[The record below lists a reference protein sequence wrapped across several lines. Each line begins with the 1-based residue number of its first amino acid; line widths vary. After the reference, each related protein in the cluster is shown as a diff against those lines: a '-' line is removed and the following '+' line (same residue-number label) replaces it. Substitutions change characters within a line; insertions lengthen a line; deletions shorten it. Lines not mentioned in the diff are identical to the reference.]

1 LIVLCSVCFVPRN
14 DDISYKLNVFKQ
26 LLSRFILIFR
36 LKKKEQNPKATHP
49 LIFREILSVTM
60 ILFAI
65 IDILGAIP
73 VIIQVRQRVG
83 HIESEKA
90 SIAVLVL
97 MIVFLFVGDELL
109 GIIGLD
115 ISSFAIAGSLVIF
128 IIAMEM
134 ILGVDFFKEEIPTSA
149 SIVPLAFPLIAGA
162 GTMTTLLSL
171 KSQYQTQNIIV
182 GIVINTLFVY
192 LVLKNVKWIEKL
204 LGPVGLAILR
214 KSFGIIL
221 LAIAIK
227 LFRSNT
233 HL

>member
-1 LIVLCSVCFVPRN
+1 MFHSFAFN
-14 DDISYKLNVFKQ
+14 LNTAMPF
-26 LLSRFILIFR
+26 
-36 LKKKEQNPKATHP
+36 N
-49 LIFREILSVTM
+49 FREILSVTM

-65 IDILGAIP
+65 IDILGSIP
-73 VIIQVRQRVG
+73 VIIQLRQRAG

-90 SIAVLVL
+90 SIVVLVL
-97 MIVFLFVGDELL
+97 MVVFLLVGDKLL
-109 GIIGLD
+109 DIIGLD
-115 ISSFAIAGSLVIF
+115 IASFAIAGSLVIF

-134 ILGVDFFKEEIPTSA
+134 ILGIHLFKAEEEMDSTV

-171 KSQYQTQNIIV
+171 KSQYQTQDIIV
-182 GIVINTLFVY
+182 GIFINTLFVY
-192 LVLKNVKWIEKL
+192 LVLKNVQWLERLFGKRGIN
-204 LGPVGLAILR
+204 ILR
-214 KSFGIIL
+214 KAFGVIL

>member
-1 LIVLCSVCFVPRN
+1 M
-14 DDISYKLNVFKQ
+14 
-26 LLSRFILIFR
+26 
-36 LKKKEQNPKATHP
+36 HP
-49 LIFREILSVTM
+49 LIFKEVLSVTM

-73 VIIQVRQRVG
+73 VIIQLRQKAG

-97 MIVFLFVGDELL
+97 MIGFLFAGDELL
-109 GIIGLD
+109 AVIGLD
-115 ISSFAIAGSLVIF
+115 ISSFAIAGSIVIF
-128 IIAMEM
+128 IIALEM
-134 ILGVDFFKEEIPTSA
+134 VLGVNFFKEEVPESV

-182 GIVINTLFVY
+182 GIIVNTLFVY
-192 LVLKNVKWIEKL
+192 LVLKNVQWLERLFGKT
-204 LGPVGLAILR
+204 GLHILR
-214 KSFGIIL
+214 KAFGVIL

-227 LFRSNT
+227 LFRSNSG
-233 HL
+233 L

>member
-1 LIVLCSVCFVPRN
+1 MTIKYFDPR
-14 DDISYKLNVFKQ
+14 Q
-26 LLSRFILIFR
+26 
-36 LKKKEQNPKATHP
+36 
-49 LIFREILSVTM
+49 ILSVTM

-73 VIIQVRQRVG
+73 VIIQLRQRVG
-83 HIESEKA
+83 HIQSEKA

-97 MIVFLFVGDELL
+97 MITFLFVGEQLL
-109 GIIGLD
+109 NVIGLD
-115 ISSFAIAGSLVIF
+115 IPSFAIAGSVVIF

-134 ILGVDFFKEEIPTSA
+134 ILGIHLFSNDDMPASA

-171 KSQYQTQNIIV
+171 KSQYATQNIIV
-182 GIVINTLFVY
+182 GIVLNTTFVY
-192 LVLKNVKWIEKL
+192 LVLKNVKWLEKL
-204 LGPVGLAILR
+204 LGQTGVNILR
-214 KSFGIIL
+214 KAFGVIL
-221 LAIAIK
+221 LAIAVK

>member
-1 LIVLCSVCFVPRN
+1 M
-14 DDISYKLNVFKQ
+14 
-26 LLSRFILIFR
+26 
-36 LKKKEQNPKATHP
+36 HP

-73 VIIQVRQRVG
+73 VIIEMRQRAG

-97 MIVFLFVGDELL
+97 MVVFLFVGDQLL
-109 GIIGLD
+109 AIIGLD
-115 ISSFAIAGSLVIF
+115 VASFAIAGSLVIF

-134 ILGVDFFKEEIPTSA
+134 VLGVHFFKPEENMSA
-149 SIVPLAFPLIAGA
+149 TVSIVPLAFPLIAGA

-171 KSQYQTQNIIV
+171 KTQYQTNDIV
-182 GIVINTLFVY
+182 IGIVLNTMFVY
-192 LVLKNVKWIEKL
+192 LVLKNVQWIEKL
-204 LGPVGLAILR
+204 LGKTGLSILR
-214 KSFGIIL
+214 KAFGIIL

>member
-1 LIVLCSVCFVPRN
+1 MHT
-14 DDISYKLNVFKQ
+14 
-26 LLSRFILIFR
+26 LLFIEKIRPMHPFIL
-36 LKKKEQNPKATHP
+36 KEIIT
-49 LIFREILSVTM
+49 VTM

-73 VIIQVRQRVG
+73 VIIEMRQRAG

-90 SIAVLVL
+90 SIAVLIL
-97 MIVFLFVGDELL
+97 MVGFLFAGNEILD
-109 GIIGLD
+109 IIGLD
-115 ISSFAIAGSLVIF
+115 IQSFAIAGSLVIF
-128 IIAMEM
+128 FIAMEM
-134 ILGVDFFKEEIPTSA
+134 ILGIKVFKEEMPETV

-171 KSQYQTQNIIV
+171 KSQYQTQNILV
-182 GIVINTLFVY
+182 GILLNTLFVY
-192 LVLKNVKWIEKL
+192 LVLKNVKWLEKL
-204 LGPVGLAILR
+204 FGETGLSILR
-214 KSFGIIL
+214 KAFGVIL